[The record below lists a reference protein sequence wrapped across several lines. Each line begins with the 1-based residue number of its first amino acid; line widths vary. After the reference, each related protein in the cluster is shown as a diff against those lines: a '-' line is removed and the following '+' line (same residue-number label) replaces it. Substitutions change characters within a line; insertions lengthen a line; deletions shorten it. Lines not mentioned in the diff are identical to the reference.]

1 MNKLQYLLNDIAVM
15 KKEHP
20 CESRSTRWK
29 IIRLGADIKI
39 KCLGCGHIVMLSR
52 YKFEKRLKKIEPS
65 TE

>member
-1 MNKLQYLLNDIAVM
+1 M

-29 IIRLGADIKI
+29 IIRLGADIKL

>member
-1 MNKLQYLLNDIAVM
+1 M

-29 IIRLGADIKI
+29 IIRLGADIKL

-52 YKFEKRLKKIEPS
+52 YKFEKRLKKIESS